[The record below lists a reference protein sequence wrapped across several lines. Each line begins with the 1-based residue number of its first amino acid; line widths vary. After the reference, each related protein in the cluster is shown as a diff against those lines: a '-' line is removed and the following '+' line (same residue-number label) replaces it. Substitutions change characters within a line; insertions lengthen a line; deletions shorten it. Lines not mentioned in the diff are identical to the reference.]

1 MNSFVGFCS
10 VEVDLPSPKSQN
22 HWSIVP
28 DPSVDWSVKLTV
40 RGLNPIKGSAEN
52 SAIGGQKGGTSVL
65 HSASMITPSLLFEV
79 RSNVSVPVPSLK
91 VQKLTS
97 PDSFHDYV
105 GKLQVTARRFAE
117 SVTACVMLPPQSRL
131 RRAEALNR
139 KYYKLITLLA
149 SDTLV
154 DPVEIG
160 TLLAEHE
167 AELVVAR
174 LALAVSASKK
184 DGRFAGSLRDI
195 ESRFGGDVPVSPYS
209 REPVSYRKLEDGR
222 HFELT
227 IPRLGALPEV
237 NFRSLTP
244 VAAQ

>member
-1 MNSFVGFCS
+1 MKILIVGS
-10 VEVDLPSPKSQN
+10 GGREHTLVESPATDQARRRVDRG
-22 HWSIVP
+22 VP
-28 DPSVDWSVKLTV
+28 
-40 RGLNPIKGSAEN
+40 RGVFS
-52 SAIGGQKGGTSVL
+52 
-65 HSASMITPSLLFEV
+65 
-79 RSNVSVPVPSLK
+79 
-91 VQKLTS
+91 S
-97 PDSFHDYV
+97 PDSFHEHVD
-105 GKLQVTARRFAE
+105 KLQVTAHRFAE
-117 SVTACVMLPPQSRL
+117 SVTACVTLPPQSRL

-139 KYYKLITLLA
+139 KYSTLITLLA

-167 AELVVAR
+167 AELTVAR
-174 LALAVSASKK
+174 LALAVSANKK
-184 DGRFAGSLRDI
+184 DATFPGSLRDV
-195 ESRFGGDVPVSPYS
+195 ESRFGGDVPVNPYS
-209 REPVSYRKLEDGR
+209 REPVSYRQLEDGR